1 MWPPYEHICSILTHI
16 CKLLPLSLDP
26 GKTGAAPSKSV
37 VKVPFVCS
45 QCNTDF
51 TCRWR
56 QDKAKG
62 GAVLCEQCMSSNQK
76 KALKAEHT
84 NRLKGA
90 FVKALQQEQ
99 EIEQRIYQ
107 QTSSSVSHSSSSS
120 SSLKAEQ
127 LVSQQLKQAQARA
140 SSLQHHHQASQGTSI
155 IQHHSIKQVGGGS
168 SFEGQTH
175 RGPLHRS
182 NSASPP
188 HPSPIPRPPRASCPT
203 VSPQLEWGVSPTPS
217 PPPPSCRVRWRPQ
230 LWSAGQVSTP
240 MFPTALCRVQR
251 WAAVGSA
258 AAGMSAEVVPQPLH
272 GRSRATVTQ
281 VDSHY
286 IATLAQLWRLTSAL
300 SQIPVW
306 SKNKSLQRTSATLLL
321 LWNLMSSLPNLTGQG
336 QNKMINFRTTL
347 FGQGNPSLWFPISP
361 FHTCPDTLKFLE
373 AT

>member
-1 MWPPYEHICSILTHI
+1 MLHQFKWWSSVGSSLYFVWSFSSGPFIFRSRLTPYKHIGLFLIHTSEF
-16 CKLLPLSLDP
+16 LSLNP
-26 GKTGAAPSKSV
+26 GKTGVAPSKSIV
-37 VKVPFVCS
+37 REPFVCS

-107 QTSSSVSHSSSSS
+107 QTSSSVSHGSTSS

-140 SSLQHHHQASQGTSI
+140 SSLQHHHQANQGASI
-155 IQHHSIKQVGGGS
+155 IQHHSIKQVGIDS
-168 SFEGQTH
+168 SLWRKHKHTQCSFNSDSH
-175 RGPLHRS
+175 PPSRS
-182 NSASPP
+182 
-188 HPSPIPRPPRASCPT
+188 PRASCPT
-203 VSPQLEWGVSPTPS
+203 VSHQLGWGASPIPS
-217 PPPPSCRVRWRPQ
+217 LPPPSCRVRWRPR

-258 AAGMSAEVVPQPLH
+258 AAGMSAEVVPHPLH
-272 GRSRATVTQ
+272 GRSRAAVTQ
-281 VDSHY
+281 VDSHHLQHWPNSGVWHLLSLKFLSGPKTR
-286 IATLAQLWRLTSAL
+286 ALNTLV
-300 SQIPVW
+300 PF
-306 SKNKSLQRTSATLLL
+306 LLL
-321 LWNLMSSLPNLTGQG
+321 VVWNLWNLSHLTY
-336 QNKMINFRTTL
+336 
-347 FGQGNPSLWFPISP
+347 
-361 FHTCPDTLKFLE
+361 
-373 AT
+373 